1 MLENRSM
8 LDLTGR
14 VVLVTGSARGIGQA
28 CAVRL
33 AQAGADV
40 VMNYLTSR
48 TAADEAA
55 QQIHALGRRVAVVKA
70 DVAEPDDVE
79 SMVEFVRDSFGRL
92 DILVSNAATGGFR
105 PVLAT
110 TARQFE
116 AAMNT
121 NVRALILLLQACK
134 PLLEQAPGRA
144 KVIALS
150 SHGSHLA
157 LPMYGL
163 VGSTKAALESLVRH
177 CALELGPSGINF
189 NIVQAGLVDTDS
201 TRQLPGHEQI
211 FEHARARSLAGGQL
225 VRATDVAE
233 AVLFLASAMS
243 DMIQGHT
250 LVVDGG
256 TSIHA

>member
-1 MLENRSM
+1 MTENRSM

-40 VMNYLTSR
+40 VINYLTSR
-48 TAADEAA
+48 TAADQTA
-55 QQIHALGRRVAVVKA
+55 QQIQALGRRVAVVKA
-70 DVAEPDDVE
+70 DVSEPDDVE
-79 SMVEFVRDSFGRL
+79 SMVDFVRDTFGRL

-105 PVLAT
+105 PVLAM

-116 AAMNT
+116 VAMNT

-134 PLLEQAPGRA
+134 SLLEKAPGRA

-157 LPMYGL
+157 LPMYSL

-177 CALELGPSGINF
+177 CALELGNSGINF

-201 TRQLPGHEQI
+201 TRQLPEPERI
-211 FEHARARSLAGGQL
+211 FEHARARSLVGGQL

-243 DMIQGHT
+243 DTIQGHT